1 MITAVIMA
9 LLGVLDVATR
19 TGSARGLQE
28 QRSRPT
34 CATCCRISSGRAS
47 VRRRPTGKKFTA
59 AGARDAVIL
68 EQARLPFKEAT
79 LRRIRGRRMIV
90 VSQMVLCGIAV

>member
-1 MITAVIMA
+1 
-9 LLGVLDVATR
+9 
-19 TGSARGLQE
+19 
-28 QRSRPT
+28 
-34 CATCCRISSGRAS
+34 
-47 VRRRPTGKKFTA
+47 VRRRPTGKKYTA